1 MKKKLLAVA
10 MIAILVLL
18 VACCVVACNPKNET
32 VVNATLLEKGFYSI
46 KEYYAKDEAL
56 DLNGATIKYYTDLR
70 DPTTGK
76 EITVTADMISGFST
90 ATVGEDKT
98 CTLTYKDKTL
108 TYTYSVYEVQA
119 VDAPIEN
126 NAMYI
131 TSNISTGKAN
141 AFIFDKTDKTVLLKE
156 YNNYGAFKTDTAAV
170 SIQSTYKYEIVAGGA
185 TVLSAKFNNVEHRFT
200 NITADSFEHTVYG
213 SGISQ
218 SGTAKKFDSDTF
230 IEPSQTAY
238 ISQIVDSE
246 TNKYKAIKI
255 SEKSAEYSDRP
266 DQYCIAVIDNDFN
279 IKIYLSD
286 TYVESSGI
294 SSFTPTFEIGVEN
307 SSFTASSVVWVK
319 AFDGRN
325 VSVQARKTGD
335 FIYLHITRQA
345 NSSADPPI
353 IGYII
358 DAYTY
363 ETIGQSGPT
372 E

>member
-1 MKKKLLAVA
+1 MDLISSPLF
-10 MIAILVLL
+10 
-18 VACCVVACNPKNET
+18 NER
-32 VVNATLLEKGFYSI
+32 VNASAELDNFLRFLIII
-46 KEYYAKDEAL
+46 KWDTSAYK
-56 DLNGATIKYYTDLR
+56 TISNTD
-70 DPTTGK
+70 
-76 EITVTADMISGFST
+76 AD
-90 ATVGEDKT
+90 ARV
-98 CTLTYKDKTL
+98 
-108 TYTYSVYEVQA
+108 
-119 VDAPIEN
+119 
-126 NAMYI
+126 
-131 TSNISTGKAN
+131 
-141 AFIFDKTDKTVLLKE
+141 
-156 YNNYGAFKTDTAAV
+156 
-170 SIQSTYKYEIVAGGA
+170 
-185 TVLSAKFNNVEHRFT
+185 AKFNNVEHRFT
-200 NITADSFEHTVYG
+200 NITADSLEHTVYG
-213 SGISQ
+213 SSISQ
-218 SGTAKKFDSDTF
+218 SGTAKKFDSATF

-255 SEKSAEYSDRP
+255 SEKSADYSDRP
-266 DQYCIAVIDNDFN
+266 DQYCIAVIDSDFN

-294 SSFTPTFEIGVEN
+294 SSLTPTFEIGVEN

-325 VSVQARKTGD
+325 VSVQVRKTGD

-345 NSSADPPI
+345 NSSAEPPI